1 MFDIHSHIIYH
12 IDDGSHDL
20 EESLELIRQDV
31 EQGAHAIIATPHYYV
46 QYPTDPARI
55 RAKLATIEEA
65 LGIGEQATAQPTPG
79 SSQTIDAATAQPTL
93 GSTESTAHPT
103 PGSTESAAQPTL
115 GSTESAAQPTPGSSQ
130 TTDATTAQPTPSAS
144 EANASDLDV
153 HLYAGNEVLWFDSMT
168 ERLQSGEILTLAD
181 SHYTLIEF
189 YPEESYQTILRAIR
203 NVRNAGY
210 RPIIAHAERFK
221 AIQEHGLAEVR
232 DLGAYVQLSTEPL
245 SHKGLSGLFDRETK
259 FIQKALRNQEADFLG
274 TDMHRTDRR
283 PPVLRDAIDWIQK
296 SLDADYADA
305 VLQGNAE
312 AILQDEELY

>member
-65 LGIGEQATAQPTPG
+65 LGIGEQTAAEP
-79 SSQTIDAATAQPTL
+79 S
-93 GSTESTAHPT
+93 
-103 PGSTESAAQPTL
+103 
-115 GSTESAAQPTPGSSQ
+115 
-130 TTDATTAQPTPSAS
+130 PSAS
-144 EANASDLDV
+144 EANASALDV
-153 HLYAGNEVLWFDSMT
+153 QLYAGNEVLWFDSMT

-203 NVRNAGY
+203 KVRNAGY

-221 AIQEHGLAEVR
+221 AMQEHGLAEVR

-274 TDMHRTDRR
+274 TDMHRIDRR

-296 SLDADYADA
+296 NLDADYADA
-305 VLQGNAE
+305 ILQGNAE
-312 AILQDEELY
+312 AILRDEELC

>member
-12 IDDGSHDL
+12 IDDGSRTL
-20 EESLELIRQDV
+20 EESLELIQQDV

-65 LGIGEQATAQPTPG
+65 LGIGEQT
-79 SSQTIDAATAQPTL
+79 
-93 GSTESTAHPT
+93 
-103 PGSTESAAQPTL
+103 
-115 GSTESAAQPTPGSSQ
+115 AAQPTPGSPQ
-130 TTDATTAQPTPSAS
+130 TTDAVSVQPTLNTSQTTTQSTPSAPQ
-144 EANASDLDV
+144 ANASALDV

-189 YPEESYQTILRAIR
+189 YPEESYQTILRAVR

-221 AIQEHGLAEVR
+221 AMQEHGLAEVC

-274 TDMHRTDRR
+274 TDMHRVDRR

-296 SLDADYADA
+296 NLDADYADA
-305 VLQGNAE
+305 VLQRNAD
-312 AILQDEELY
+312 AILRDEEIY

>member
-12 IDDGSHDL
+12 IDDGSRTL

-55 RAKLATIEEA
+55 RAKLAAIEET
-65 LGIGEQATAQPTPG
+65 LGIGEQPAASLAQTGDAPSST
-79 SSQTIDAATAQPTL
+79 SASQTIT
-93 GSTESTAHPT
+93 
-103 PGSTESAAQPTL
+103 
-115 GSTESAAQPTPGSSQ
+115 
-130 TTDATTAQPTPSAS
+130 QPTPSAPQ
-144 EANASDLDV
+144 ANASALDV

-203 NVRNAGY
+203 KVRNAGY

-221 AIQEHGLAEVR
+221 AMQEHGLAEVR

-283 PPVLRDAIDWIQK
+283 PPVLRDAIDWVQK
-296 SLDADYADA
+296 NLDADYADA
-305 VLQGNAE
+305 VLQRNAD
-312 AILQDEELY
+312 AILRDEEIY

>member
-12 IDDGSHDL
+12 IDDGSHEL

-65 LGIGEQATAQPTPG
+65 LGIGEQ
-79 SSQTIDAATAQPTL
+79 
-93 GSTESTAHPT
+93 
-103 PGSTESAAQPTL
+103 
-115 GSTESAAQPTPGSSQ
+115 SAAQPTPG
-130 TTDATTAQPTPSAS
+130 AS
-144 EANASDLDV
+144 EANASALDV
-153 HLYAGNEVLWFDSMT
+153 RLYAGNEVLWFDSMT

-203 NVRNAGY
+203 KVRNAGY

-221 AIQEHGLAEVR
+221 AMQEHGLAEVR

-274 TDMHRTDRR
+274 TDMHRIDRR
-283 PPVLRDAIDWIQK
+283 PPVLRDAIDWIERN
-296 SLDADYADA
+296 LDADYADA
-305 VLQGNAE
+305 VLQRNAQ
-312 AILQDEELY
+312 AIVRDEELY

>member
-65 LGIGEQATAQPTPG
+65 LGIGEQ
-79 SSQTIDAATAQPTL
+79 S
-93 GSTESTAHPT
+93 
-103 PGSTESAAQPTL
+103 
-115 GSTESAAQPTPGSSQ
+115 
-130 TTDATTAQPTPSAS
+130 TAQPTPSAA
-144 EANASDLDV
+144 EANASTLDV
-153 HLYAGNEVLWFDSMT
+153 RLYAGNEVLWFDSMT

-221 AIQEHGLAEVR
+221 AMQEHGLAEVR

-274 TDMHRTDRR
+274 TDMHRVDRR
-283 PPVLRDAIDWIQK
+283 PPVLRDAIDWIEK
-296 SLDADYADA
+296 NLDADYADA
-305 VLQGNAE
+305 VLQGNAG
-312 AILQDEELY
+312 AILRDEELY

>member
-55 RAKLATIEEA
+55 RAKLAAIEEA
-65 LGIGEQATAQPTPG
+65 LGIGEQPAASLAQTGDAPSTT
-79 SSQTIDAATAQPTL
+79 SVSQ
-93 GSTESTAHPT
+93 
-103 PGSTESAAQPTL
+103 
-115 GSTESAAQPTPGSSQ
+115 
-130 TTDATTAQPTPSAS
+130 TTAQPTPSAPQ
-144 EANASDLDV
+144 ANASALDV
-153 HLYAGNEVLWFDSMT
+153 RLYAGNEVLWFDSMT

-232 DLGAYVQLSTEPL
+232 ELGAYVQLSTEPL

-283 PPVLRDAIDWIQK
+283 PPVLRDAIDWIERN
-296 SLDADYADA
+296 LDADYADA

>member
-12 IDDGSHDL
+12 IDDGSRTP

-65 LGIGEQATAQPTPG
+65 LGIGEQTATQ
-79 SSQTIDAATAQPTL
+79 
-93 GSTESTAHPT
+93 PT

-115 GSTESAAQPTPGSSQ
+115 GSTQTTDAAATQPTPG
-130 TTDATTAQPTPSAS
+130 AS
-144 EANASDLDV
+144 EANASALDV

-203 NVRNAGY
+203 KVRNAGY

-221 AIQEHGLAEVR
+221 AMQEHGLAEVR
-232 DLGAYVQLSTEPL
+232 DFGAYVQLSTEPL

-283 PPVLRDAIDWIQK
+283 PPVLRDAIDWIERN
-296 SLDADYADA
+296 LDRDYADA
-305 VLQGNAE
+305 VLQRNAQ
-312 AILQDEELY
+312 AILRDEEIY

>member
-31 EQGAHAIIATPHYYV
+31 EQGARAIIATPHYYV
-46 QYPTDPARI
+46 QYPTAPARI
-55 RAKLATIEEA
+55 RAKLAAIEEA
-65 LGIGEQATAQPTPG
+65 LGIGEQAAAQPTPG
-79 SSQTIDAATAQPTL
+79 SSQTIDAATV
-93 GSTESTAHPT
+93 
-103 PGSTESAAQPTL
+103 
-115 GSTESAAQPTPGSSQ
+115 QPTPKTSQ
-130 TTDATTAQPTPSAS
+130 SMPRES
-144 EANASDLDV
+144 EANASALDV

-168 ERLQSGEILTLAD
+168 ERLQSGEILTLAG

-274 TDMHRTDRR
+274 TDMHRVDRR

-296 SLDADYADA
+296 NLDPDYADA
-305 VLQGNAE
+305 VLQRNAE

>member
-12 IDDGSHDL
+12 IDDGSRTL
-20 EESLELIRQDV
+20 EESLALIRQDV
-31 EQGAHAIIATPHYYV
+31 EQGARAIIATPHYYV

-55 RAKLATIEEA
+55 RAKLAAIE
-65 LGIGEQATAQPTPG
+65 
-79 SSQTIDAATAQPTL
+79 
-93 GSTESTAHPT
+93 
-103 PGSTESAAQPTL
+103 
-115 GSTESAAQPTPGSSQ
+115 
-130 TTDATTAQPTPSAS
+130 
-144 EANASDLDV
+144 EANASALDV
-153 HLYAGNEVLWFDSMT
+153 HLYPGNEVLWFDSMT

-274 TDMHRTDRR
+274 TDMHRVDRR
-283 PPVLRDAIDWIQK
+283 PPVLRDAINWIQK
-296 SLDADYADA
+296 NLDADYADA

-312 AILQDEELY
+312 AILRDEELY

>member
-65 LGIGEQATAQPTPG
+65 LGIGEQT
-79 SSQTIDAATAQPTL
+79 
-93 GSTESTAHPT
+93 TAHPT
-103 PGSTESAAQPTL
+103 PGAPEV
-115 GSTESAAQPTPGSSQ
+115 
-130 TTDATTAQPTPSAS
+130 
-144 EANASDLDV
+144 NASALDV
-153 HLYAGNEVLWFDSMT
+153 RLYAGNEVLWFDSMT

-232 DLGAYVQLSTEPL
+232 DLGAYVQLSTDPL

-274 TDMHRTDRR
+274 TDMHRVDCR
-283 PPVLRDAIDWIQK
+283 PPVLRDAIDWIERN
-296 SLDADYADA
+296 LDRDYADA

-312 AILQDEELY
+312 AILRDEEIY

>member
-65 LGIGEQATAQPTPG
+65 LGIGGQPAASLAQTGDAP
-79 SSQTIDAATAQPTL
+79 SST
-93 GSTESTAHPT
+93 
-103 PGSTESAAQPTL
+103 SA
-115 GSTESAAQPTPGSSQ
+115 SQ
-130 TTDATTAQPTPSAS
+130 TTDAATAQPTPSAS
-144 EANASDLDV
+144 EANASALDV

-274 TDMHRTDRR
+274 TDMHRIDRR
-283 PPVLRDAIDWIQK
+283 PPILRDAIDWIQK
-296 SLDADYADA
+296 NLDADYADA

-312 AILQDEELY
+312 AILRDEEIY

>member
-31 EQGAHAIIATPHYYV
+31 EQGARAIIATPHYYV

-55 RAKLATIEEA
+55 RAKLAAIEEA
-65 LGIGEQATAQPTPG
+65 LGIGEQV
-79 SSQTIDAATAQPTL
+79 
-93 GSTESTAHPT
+93 
-103 PGSTESAAQPTL
+103 
-115 GSTESAAQPTPGSSQ
+115 AAQPTPVSSQ
-130 TTDATTAQPTPSAS
+130 TTDAAAAQPTPNTSQGTTQPTPSAPQ
-144 EANASDLDV
+144 ANASALDV
-153 HLYAGNEVLWFDSMT
+153 RLYPGNEVLWFDSMT

-221 AIQEHGLAEVR
+221 AMQEHGLAEVR

-245 SHKGLSGLFDRETK
+245 SHKGLPGLFDRETK

-274 TDMHRTDRR
+274 TDMHRVDRR

-296 SLDADYADA
+296 NLDADCADA
-305 VLQGNAE
+305 ILQGNAQ
-312 AILQDEELY
+312 AILRDEELY

>member
-1 MFDIHSHIIYH
+1 MFDIHSHILYH
-12 IDDGSHDL
+12 IDDGSRTP

-65 LGIGEQATAQPTPG
+65 LGIGEQSA
-79 SSQTIDAATAQPTL
+79 
-93 GSTESTAHPT
+93 AHPT
-103 PGSTESAAQPTL
+103 PGSTESAAH
-115 GSTESAAQPTPGSSQ
+115 PTPGSTQ
-130 TTDATTAQPTPSAS
+130 NTDATAAHPTPSAS
-144 EANASDLDV
+144 EANASALDV

-221 AIQEHGLAEVR
+221 AMQEHGLAEVR

-245 SHKGLSGLFDRETK
+245 SHRGLSGLFDRETK

-283 PPVLRDAIDWIQK
+283 PPVLRDAIDWIERN
-296 SLDADYADA
+296 LDQDYADA
-305 VLQGNAE
+305 VLERNAQ
-312 AILQDEELY
+312 AILRDEELY

>member
-12 IDDGSHDL
+12 IDDGSRTP

-55 RAKLATIEEA
+55 RAKLATIKEA
-65 LGIGEQATAQPTPG
+65 LGIGEQSSAHPTP
-79 SSQTIDAATAQPTL
+79 

-103 PGSTESAAQPTL
+103 PGSTQN
-115 GSTESAAQPTPGSSQ
+115 
-130 TTDATTAQPTPSAS
+130 TDATAAQPTPSAAG
-144 EANASDLDV
+144 ANASALDV

-283 PPVLRDAIDWIQK
+283 PPVLRDAIDWIERN
-296 SLDADYADA
+296 LDADYADA
-305 VLQGNAE
+305 VLQRNAQ
-312 AILQDEELY
+312 AIVRDEEIY

>member
-12 IDDGSHDL
+12 IDDGSRTL
-20 EESLELIRQDV
+20 EESLELIRQDI

-55 RAKLATIEEA
+55 RAKLAAIE
-65 LGIGEQATAQPTPG
+65 
-79 SSQTIDAATAQPTL
+79 
-93 GSTESTAHPT
+93 
-103 PGSTESAAQPTL
+103 
-115 GSTESAAQPTPGSSQ
+115 
-130 TTDATTAQPTPSAS
+130 
-144 EANASDLDV
+144 EANASALDV

-203 NVRNAGY
+203 KVRNAGY

-221 AIQEHGLAEVR
+221 AMQEHGLEEVR

-283 PPVLRDAIDWIQK
+283 PPVLRDAIDWVQK
-296 SLDADYADA
+296 NLDPDYADA

-312 AILQDEELY
+312 AILRDEEIY

>member
-46 QYPTDPARI
+46 QYPTEPARI

-65 LGIGEQATAQPTPG
+65 LGIGEQPAASLAQTGDAP
-79 SSQTIDAATAQPTL
+79 SSTSGAL
-93 GSTESTAHPT
+93 
-103 PGSTESAAQPTL
+103 
-115 GSTESAAQPTPGSSQ
+115 Q
-130 TTDATTAQPTPSAS
+130 TTTQPTPSAPQ
-144 EANASDLDV
+144 ANAFALDV
-153 HLYAGNEVLWFDSMT
+153 RLYAGNEVLWFDSMT

-221 AIQEHGLAEVR
+221 AMQEHGLAEVR

-274 TDMHRTDRR
+274 TDMHRVDRR

-296 SLDADYADA
+296 NLDADYADA
-305 VLQGNAE
+305 VLQRNAE

>member
-55 RAKLATIEEA
+55 RAKLAAIEEA
-65 LGIGEQATAQPTPG
+65 LGIGEQPAASLAQTGDAP
-79 SSQTIDAATAQPTL
+79 SSTGA
-93 GSTESTAHPT
+93 
-103 PGSTESAAQPTL
+103 
-115 GSTESAAQPTPGSSQ
+115 SQ
-130 TTDATTAQPTPSAS
+130 TTAQPTPSAPQ
-144 EANASDLDV
+144 ANASALDV
-153 HLYAGNEVLWFDSMT
+153 RLYAGNEVLWFDSMT

-274 TDMHRTDRR
+274 TDIHRVDRR
-283 PPVLRDAIDWIQK
+283 PPVLRDAIDWIEK
-296 SLDADYADA
+296 NLDADYADA

-312 AILQDEELY
+312 AILRDEELY

>member
-1 MFDIHSHIIYH
+1 MFDIHSHLIYH
-12 IDDGSHDL
+12 IDDGSRTP

-55 RAKLATIEEA
+55 RAKLATIQEA
-65 LGIGEQATAQPTPG
+65 LGIGEQPAASLAQTGDAPSSTSASQTTDSAVAQP
-79 SSQTIDAATAQPTL
+79 AL
-93 GSTESTAHPT
+93 
-103 PGSTESAAQPTL
+103 
-115 GSTESAAQPTPGSSQ
+115 GSSQ
-130 TTDATTAQPTPSAS
+130 TTDVAAAQPMPNAS
-144 EANASDLDV
+144 EANASALDV
-153 HLYAGNEVLWFDSMT
+153 HLYAGNEVLWFDSMI

-210 RPIIAHAERFK
+210 RPIIAHAERFR

-245 SHKGLSGLFDRETK
+245 SHRGLSGLFDRETK

-283 PPVLRDAIDWIQK
+283 PPVLRDAIDWIERN
-296 SLDADYADA
+296 LDADYADA
-305 VLQGNAE
+305 VLERNAQ
-312 AILQDEELY
+312 AILRDEEIY

>member
-12 IDDGSHDL
+12 IDDGSRTL
-20 EESLELIRQDV
+20 EESLALIRQDV

-46 QYPTDPARI
+46 QYPTAPARI
-55 RAKLATIEEA
+55 RAKLAAIE
-65 LGIGEQATAQPTPG
+65 
-79 SSQTIDAATAQPTL
+79 
-93 GSTESTAHPT
+93 
-103 PGSTESAAQPTL
+103 
-115 GSTESAAQPTPGSSQ
+115 
-130 TTDATTAQPTPSAS
+130 
-144 EANASDLDV
+144 EANASALDV
-153 HLYAGNEVLWFDSMT
+153 HLYPGNEVLWFDSMT

-203 NVRNAGY
+203 KVRNAGY

-221 AIQEHGLAEVR
+221 AMQEHGLAEVR

-245 SHKGLSGLFDRETK
+245 SHKGLSGLFDRERK

-296 SLDADYADA
+296 NLDSDYADA
-305 VLQGNAE
+305 VLQRNAE
-312 AILQDEELY
+312 AIVRDEEIY

>member
-31 EQGAHAIIATPHYYV
+31 AQGAHAIIATPHYYV

-65 LGIGEQATAQPTPG
+65 
-79 SSQTIDAATAQPTL
+79 
-93 GSTESTAHPT
+93 
-103 PGSTESAAQPTL
+103 
-115 GSTESAAQPTPGSSQ
+115 
-130 TTDATTAQPTPSAS
+130 
-144 EANASDLDV
+144 NASALDV
-153 HLYAGNEVLWFDSMT
+153 RLYAGNEVLWFDSMT
-168 ERLQSGEILTLAD
+168 ERLQSG
-181 SHYTLIEF
+181 
-189 YPEESYQTILRAIR
+189 EESYQTILRAIR

-274 TDMHRTDRR
+274 TDMHRIDRR

-296 SLDADYADA
+296 NLDADYADA
-305 VLQGNAE
+305 VLQRNAE
-312 AILQDEELY
+312 AILRDEEIY

>member
-31 EQGAHAIIATPHYYV
+31 EQGARGIIATPHYYV

-65 LGIGEQATAQPTPG
+65 LGIGEQASVQPTPG
-79 SSQTIDAATAQPTL
+79 SPQTTDAATAQPALNT
-93 GSTESTAHPT
+93 SQ
-103 PGSTESAAQPTL
+103 AA
-115 GSTESAAQPTPGSSQ
+115 
-130 TTDATTAQPTPSAS
+130 AQPTPSAS
-144 EANASDLDV
+144 EANAFALDV
-153 HLYAGNEVLWFDSMT
+153 RLYAGNEVLWFDSMT

-283 PPVLRDAIDWIQK
+283 PPVLRDAIDWIERNTGG
-296 SLDADYADA
+296 
-305 VLQGNAE
+305 GNGN
-312 AILQDEELY
+312 

>member
-12 IDDGSHDL
+12 IDDGSRTL

-55 RAKLATIEEA
+55 RAKLAAIEEA
-65 LGIGEQATAQPTPG
+65 LDIGEQPAASLAQTGDAP
-79 SSQTIDAATAQPTL
+79 SSTS
-93 GSTESTAHPT
+93 G
-103 PGSTESAAQPTL
+103 
-115 GSTESAAQPTPGSSQ
+115 SQ
-130 TTDATTAQPTPSAS
+130 TTTQPTPSAPQ
-144 EANASDLDV
+144 ANASALDV

-203 NVRNAGY
+203 KVRNAGY

-221 AIQEHGLAEVR
+221 AMQEHGLAEVR

-283 PPVLRDAIDWIQK
+283 PPVLRDAIDWIERN
-296 SLDADYADA
+296 LDADYADA
-305 VLQGNAE
+305 VLQRNADT
-312 AILQDEELY
+312 ILQDEEIY

>member
-46 QYPTDPARI
+46 QYPTDPTRI
-55 RAKLATIEEA
+55 RVKLATIEEA
-65 LGIGEQATAQPTPG
+65 LGIGEQPAASLAQTGDAP
-79 SSQTIDAATAQPTL
+79 SSTSGA
-93 GSTESTAHPT
+93 
-103 PGSTESAAQPTL
+103 
-115 GSTESAAQPTPGSSQ
+115 SQ
-130 TTDATTAQPTPSAS
+130 TTTQPTPSAS
-144 EANASDLDV
+144 EANASALDV
-153 HLYAGNEVLWFDSMT
+153 RLYAGNEVLWFDSMT

-274 TDMHRTDRR
+274 TDMHRIDRR
-283 PPVLRDAIDWIQK
+283 PPVLRDAIDWIERN
-296 SLDADYADA
+296 LDADYADA
-305 VLQGNAE
+305 VLQRNAQ
-312 AILQDEELY
+312 AIVRDEEIY

>member
-31 EQGAHAIIATPHYYV
+31 EQGARAIIATPHYYV

-55 RAKLATIEEA
+55 RAKLAAIEEA
-65 LGIGEQATAQPTPG
+65 LGIGERPAASLAQTGDAPSTT
-79 SSQTIDAATAQPTL
+79 SVSQ
-93 GSTESTAHPT
+93 
-103 PGSTESAAQPTL
+103 
-115 GSTESAAQPTPGSSQ
+115 
-130 TTDATTAQPTPSAS
+130 TTAQPTPSAPQ
-144 EANASDLDV
+144 ANASALDV
-153 HLYAGNEVLWFDSMT
+153 RLYAGNEVLWFDSMT

-274 TDMHRTDRR
+274 TDMHRVDRR
-283 PPVLRDAIDWIQK
+283 PPVLRDAIDWAQRN
-296 SLDADYADA
+296 LNPDYADA
-305 VLQGNAE
+305 VLQQNAE
-312 AILQDEELY
+312 AILRDEELY

>member
-20 EESLELIRQDV
+20 EESLELIRQDAM
-31 EQGAHAIIATPHYYV
+31 QGARAIIATPHYYV

-55 RAKLATIEEA
+55 RAKLAAIEEA
-65 LGIGEQATAQPTPG
+65 LGIGEQ
-79 SSQTIDAATAQPTL
+79 
-93 GSTESTAHPT
+93 
-103 PGSTESAAQPTL
+103 
-115 GSTESAAQPTPGSSQ
+115 
-130 TTDATTAQPTPSAS
+130 TTAQPTSSAMQ
-144 EANASDLDV
+144 ANASALDV
-153 HLYAGNEVLWFDSMT
+153 RLYAGNEVLWFDSMT

-210 RPIIAHAERFK
+210 RPIIAHAERFR

-274 TDMHRTDRR
+274 TDMHRVDRR
-283 PPVLRDAIDWIQK
+283 PPVLRDAIDWIER
-296 SLDADYADA
+296 SLDPDYADA

-312 AILQDEELY
+312 GILRDKELY

>member
-31 EQGAHAIIATPHYYV
+31 EQGARAIIATPHYYV

-55 RAKLATIEEA
+55 RAKLAAIEEA
-65 LGIGEQATAQPTPG
+65 LGIGEQPAASLAQTGDAP
-79 SSQTIDAATAQPTL
+79 SST
-93 GSTESTAHPT
+93 
-103 PGSTESAAQPTL
+103 SA
-115 GSTESAAQPTPGSSQ
+115 SQ
-130 TTDATTAQPTPSAS
+130 TTAQPTPSALQ
-144 EANASDLDV
+144 ANASALDV
-153 HLYAGNEVLWFDSMT
+153 RLYAGNEVLWFDSMT

-232 DLGAYVQLSTEPL
+232 ELGAYVQLSTEPL

-274 TDMHRTDRR
+274 TDMHRVDRR

-296 SLDADYADA
+296 NLDTDYANA
-305 VLQGNAE
+305 VLQRNAE
-312 AILQDEELY
+312 AIVRDEEIY

>member
-46 QYPTDPARI
+46 QYPTDPTRI
-55 RAKLATIEEA
+55 RVKLATIEEA
-65 LGIGEQATAQPTPG
+65 LGIGEQPAASLAQTGDAP
-79 SSQTIDAATAQPTL
+79 SSTSGA
-93 GSTESTAHPT
+93 
-103 PGSTESAAQPTL
+103 
-115 GSTESAAQPTPGSSQ
+115 SQ
-130 TTDATTAQPTPSAS
+130 TTTQPTPSAS
-144 EANASDLDV
+144 EANASALDV
-153 HLYAGNEVLWFDSMT
+153 RLYAGNEVLWFDSMT
-168 ERLQSGEILTLAD
+168 ERLQFGEILTLAD

-283 PPVLRDAIDWIQK
+283 PPVLRDAIDWIERN
-296 SLDADYADA
+296 LDRDYADA

-312 AILQDEELY
+312 AILRDEELY

>member
-12 IDDGSHDL
+12 IDDGSRTP

-65 LGIGEQATAQPTPG
+65 LGIGEQ
-79 SSQTIDAATAQPTL
+79 
-93 GSTESTAHPT
+93 
-103 PGSTESAAQPTL
+103 
-115 GSTESAAQPTPGSSQ
+115 SAAQPTPG
-130 TTDATTAQPTPSAS
+130 AS
-144 EANASDLDV
+144 EANASALDV
-153 HLYAGNEVLWFDSMT
+153 RLYAGNEVLWFDSMT

-203 NVRNAGY
+203 KVRNAGY

-221 AIQEHGLAEVR
+221 AMQEHGLAEVR

-274 TDMHRTDRR
+274 TDMHRIDRR
-283 PPVLRDAIDWIQK
+283 PPVLRDAIDWIERN
-296 SLDADYADA
+296 LDADYADA
-305 VLQGNAE
+305 VLQRNAQ
-312 AILQDEELY
+312 AIVRDEELY

>member
-65 LGIGEQATAQPTPG
+65 LGIGEQPAASLAQTGDAP
-79 SSQTIDAATAQPTL
+79 SSTSGA
-93 GSTESTAHPT
+93 
-103 PGSTESAAQPTL
+103 
-115 GSTESAAQPTPGSSQ
+115 SQ
-130 TTDATTAQPTPSAS
+130 TTTQPTPSAPQ
-144 EANASDLDV
+144 ANASALDV
-153 HLYAGNEVLWFDSMT
+153 QLYAGNEVLWFDSMT

-203 NVRNAGY
+203 KVRNAGY

-221 AIQEHGLAEVR
+221 AMQEHGLAEVR

-274 TDMHRTDRR
+274 TDMHRVDRR

-296 SLDADYADA
+296 NLDADYADA
-305 VLQGNAE
+305 VLQRNAQ
-312 AILQDEELY
+312 AILRDEEIY

>member
-12 IDDGSHDL
+12 IDDASHDL

-46 QYPTDPARI
+46 QYPTEPARI

-65 LGIGEQATAQPTPG
+65 LGIGEQPAASLAQTGDAP
-79 SSQTIDAATAQPTL
+79 SSTSGAL
-93 GSTESTAHPT
+93 
-103 PGSTESAAQPTL
+103 
-115 GSTESAAQPTPGSSQ
+115 Q
-130 TTDATTAQPTPSAS
+130 TTTQPTPSAPQ
-144 EANASDLDV
+144 ANAFALDV
-153 HLYAGNEVLWFDSMT
+153 RLYAGNEVLWFDSMT

-181 SHYTLIEF
+181 THYTLIEF

-259 FIQKALRNQEADFLG
+259 FIQKTLRNQEADFLG
-274 TDMHRTDRR
+274 TDMHRVDRR

-296 SLDADYADA
+296 NLDADYADA

-312 AILQDEELY
+312 AILKDEELY

>member
-12 IDDGSHDL
+12 VDDGSRTP
-20 EESLELIRQDV
+20 EESLALIRQDSA
-31 EQGAHAIIATPHYYV
+31 EGARDIIATPHYYV
-46 QYPTDPARI
+46 QYPTDPDRI
-55 RAKLATIEEA
+55 RAELATIQNMA
-65 LGIGEQATAQPTPG
+65 
-79 SSQTIDAATAQPTL
+79 DAN
-93 GSTESTAHPT
+93 G
-103 PGSTESAAQPTL
+103 
-115 GSTESAAQPTPGSSQ
+115 
-130 TTDATTAQPTPSAS
+130 
-144 EANASDLDV
+144 LDV

-274 TDMHRTDRR
+274 TDMHRVDRR
-283 PPVLRDAIDWIQK
+283 PPVLRDAIDWIERN
-296 SLDADYADA
+296 LDRDYADA

-312 AILQDEELY
+312 AILRDEEIY

>member
-31 EQGAHAIIATPHYYV
+31 EQGARAIIATPHYYV

-55 RAKLATIEEA
+55 RAKLAAIEEA
-65 LGIGEQATAQPTPG
+65 LGIGEQPTASLAQTGDAPSSTSVSQPA
-79 SSQTIDAATAQPTL
+79 D
-93 GSTESTAHPT
+93 
-103 PGSTESAAQPTL
+103 SA
-115 GSTESAAQPTPGSSQ
+115 AAQPTPSVSQ
-130 TTDATTAQPTPSAS
+130 TTAQSSPSAPQ
-144 EANASDLDV
+144 ANASALDV
-153 HLYAGNEVLWFDSMT
+153 RLYAGNEVLWFDSMT

-203 NVRNAGY
+203 NVRNAGC

-259 FIQKALRNQEADFLG
+259 FIQRALRNQEADFLG
-274 TDMHRTDRR
+274 TDMHRVDRR
-283 PPVLRDAIDWIQK
+283 PPVLRDAIDWIERN
-296 SLDADYADA
+296 LDADYADA
-305 VLQGNAE
+305 ILQRNAE
-312 AILQDEELY
+312 AIVRDEEIY

>member
-12 IDDGSHDL
+12 IDDGSRTP

-65 LGIGEQATAQPTPG
+65 LGIGEK
-79 SSQTIDAATAQPTL
+79 SS
-93 GSTESTAHPT
+93 AHPT
-103 PGSTESAAQPTL
+103 PGSTES
-115 GSTESAAQPTPGSSQ
+115 SAHPTPGSSH
-130 TTDATTAQPTPSAS
+130 TATQPTPSAS
-144 EANASDLDV
+144 EANASALDV
-153 HLYAGNEVLWFDSMT
+153 RLYAGNEVLWFDSMT

-245 SHKGLSGLFDRETK
+245 SHRGLSGLFDRETK

-283 PPVLRDAIDWIQK
+283 PPVLRDAIDWIERN
-296 SLDADYADA
+296 LDRDYADA
-305 VLQGNAE
+305 VLQRNAQ
-312 AILQDEELY
+312 AIVRDEELY

>member
-20 EESLELIRQDV
+20 GESLELIQQDV
-31 EQGAHAIIATPHYYV
+31 EQGARAIIATPHYYV

-55 RAKLATIEEA
+55 RAKLAAIEEA
-65 LGIGEQATAQPTPG
+65 LGIGEQPAASLAQTGGAPSPT
-79 SSQTIDAATAQPTL
+79 SVSQPAD
-93 GSTESTAHPT
+93 
-103 PGSTESAAQPTL
+103 SA
-115 GSTESAAQPTPGSSQ
+115 AAQPTPSTSQ
-130 TTDATTAQPTPSAS
+130 TTAQPTPSAPQ
-144 EANASDLDV
+144 ANASALDV
-153 HLYAGNEVLWFDSMT
+153 RLYAGNEVLWFDSMT

-232 DLGAYVQLSTEPL
+232 ELGAYVQLSTEPL

-274 TDMHRTDRR
+274 TDMHRVDRR
-283 PPVLRDAIDWIQK
+283 PPVLRDAIDWVQK
-296 SLDADYADA
+296 NLDPDYADA

-312 AILQDEELY
+312 AILKDEELY